1 MCAHLILSW
10 LFTST
15 VLKEMNN
22 LPRLPRI
29 FIGNWAAVCYSCDW
43 FYPAAGYEL
52 WLSRVPAAGYKVWL
66 SRVLAARY
74 KLRLTPSSGC
84 LEFRR
89 LDKGCG
95 WLLPTA
101 DLCFGSWIRVT
112 GHYILRL
119 TRVPVAGYDLR
130 LIPSCGW
137 LRVATD
143 SILQLTGVRR
153 LDSTDLYFNISSNF
167 KDLFWKICHFYGLF
181 STEWFQLPLI
191 QALAAASR
199 TLKKLEEAWSSLKK
213 LQDPSCDWF

>member
-1 MCAHLILSW
+1 MKCVLISSSRDCSLQQFWKKWTICLDYPGFSSEIE
-10 LFTST
+10 LQF
-15 VLKEMNN
+15 
-22 LPRLPRI
+22 
-29 FIGNWAAVCYSCDW
+29 CYSCDW

-52 WLSRVPAAGYKVWL
+52 RLSRVPAAGYKLWL

-101 DLCFGSWIRVT
+101 DLCSGSWIRVT

-153 LDSTDLYFNISSNF
+153 LDSTCGWPIL
-167 KDLFWKICHFYGLF
+167 
-181 STEWFQLPLI
+181 
-191 QALAAASR
+191 
-199 TLKKLEEAWSSLKK
+199 
-213 LQDPSCDWF
+213 

>member
-22 LPRLPRI
+22 LPWLPRI
-29 FIGNWAAVCYSCDW
+29 FIGNCAAVCYSGDW

-52 WLSRVPAAGYKVWL
+52 RLSRVPAAGYKLWL
-66 SRVLAARY
+66 SRLLVARY
-74 KLRLTPSSGC
+74 KSRLTPSSGC

-95 WLLPTA
+95 CLLPTA
-101 DLCFGSWIRVT
+101 DLCSGSWIWVT

-119 TRVPVAGYDLR
+119 TRVPAAGYDLR
-130 LIPSCGW
+130 LIPSWGW
-137 LRVATD
+137 LWVATD

-153 LDSTDLYFNISSNF
+153 LDSTCGWPIL
-167 KDLFWKICHFYGLF
+167 
-181 STEWFQLPLI
+181 
-191 QALAAASR
+191 
-199 TLKKLEEAWSSLKK
+199 
-213 LQDPSCDWF
+213 